1 VQEARG
7 ARPVRASTNLS
18 YVQSARAL
26 PVLLGTAAIVVAVD
40 QATKEIAVR
49 SLSDGPVDLIEGILT
64 LRLTFNSG
72 GAFGLLQGRPGLFLA
87 ASLLIAVVILLW
99 ARNLEHRS
107 WALPLGFILGGGLGN
122 VADRLFRPYRG
133 HVVDFVDLHVWP
145 VFNVADSAIVIGV
158 CLLFWLSA
166 RPKRPAADRAGA
178 DLR

>member
-1 VQEARG
+1 
-7 ARPVRASTNLS
+7 
-18 YVQSARAL
+18 
-26 PVLLGTAAIVVAVD
+26 LLGTAAIVVAVD

-49 SLSDGPVDLIEGILT
+49 SLSDGPVDLIEGFLT

-87 ASLLIAVVILLW
+87 ASLLIAVAILAW

-107 WALPLGFILGGGLGN
+107 WALPLGLILGGGLGN

-145 VFNVADSAIVIGV
+145 VFNLADSAIVVGV

-166 RPKRPAADRAGA
+166 RHERPAADRAGA
-178 DLR
+178 DLP